1 MALLGVGDKPAQ
13 EYLDK
18 NSFSSYAKGMD
29 KHYDVLVIGSGG
41 GTKLVTPVANM
52 GKKVAII
59 EKGPLGGTCLNR
71 GCIPSKM
78 LIHTAQLASL
88 IRDAGRFEIQMERGF
103 DVDFDHLI
111 QRVSQTIDGESESIA
126 PKYHDHPNIDYY
138 PHEGHFVDSMTVE
151 AGGERLTADKIFIA
165 VGARAAI
172 PKIPGLENTP
182 YMTYKEALRNRKK
195 PKKLIVIGGGFI
207 ATELGY
213 FFSAIGVETD
223 FLVRSILLRPQDDDI
238 REAFQEAF
246 SKQVNL
252 HLGCDFQKVSHQDE
266 TFTVSYKNNEGK
278 VQEVQ
283 GDALIVATGIKP
295 WTDSLH
301 LEHTLIELDEK
312 GFVKVDDH
320 LRTTQKNVWAFGDCV
335 GNYLFRHS
343 ANFEGEYL
351 FRTLFGSPCD
361 EPIAYKAIPHAV
373 FTHPE
378 IAGVGKTER
387 ELKQAKIPYIVGKN
401 TYAASARGMA
411 LLPETGFV
419 KLLFE
424 KHSLKLLGAHIIG
437 EEASNMVHMLI
448 LAIQM
453 DATLDDLL
461 NLVYIH
467 PALPEIVRNAAR
479 NAYLTCSKE

>member
-1 MALLGVGDKPAQ
+1 MVK
-13 EYLDK
+13 E
-18 NSFSSYAKGMD
+18 
-29 KHYDVLVIGSGG
+29 YDVVVIGSGG
-41 GTKLVTPVANM
+41 GTKLVSPLAKL

-88 IRDAGRFEIQMERGF
+88 IRDAKRFEIEMEGSF
-103 DVDFDHLI
+103 TVDFEHLVK
-111 QRVSQTIDGESESIA
+111 RVCKTIDEESESIA
-126 PKYHDHPNIDYY
+126 PLYNENPNIDYY
-138 PHEGHFVDSMTVE
+138 PHEGKFIDKMTLEV
-151 AGGERLTADKIFIA
+151 GGERITGKKIFLA

-172 PKIPGLENTP
+172 PKIPGLEGTP
-182 YMTYKEALRNRKK
+182 YMTYKEALRNTKK

-213 FFSAIGVETD
+213 FYSSVGVETD
-223 FLVRSILLRPQDDDI
+223 FLVRSMLLRPEDDDI
-238 REAFQEAF
+238 REEFQKAF

-252 HLGCDFQKVSHQDE
+252 HLKCDFQEVKYENE
-266 TFTVSYKNNEGK
+266 TFTVTYKDEKGVLQK
-278 VQEVQ
+278 SE

-295 WTDSLH
+295 WTD
-301 LEHTLIELDEK
+301 TLDLGKTDVQIDEK
-312 GFVKVDDH
+312 GHVKVDDH
-320 LRTTQKNVWAFGDCV
+320 LRTTAENIWALGDCV

-351 FRTLFGSPCD
+351 FRTLFGNPSD
-361 EPIAYKAIPHAV
+361 EPIVYKAVPHAV
-373 FTHPE
+373 FSHPE

-387 ELKQAKIPYIVGKN
+387 ELKEAKIPYIIGKN
-401 TYAASARGMA
+401 TYAKSARGMA

-437 EEASNMVHMLI
+437 EEASNMVHTLI
-448 LAIQM
+448 LAIEM

-461 NLVYIH
+461 RMIYIH

-479 NAYLTCSKE
+479 AAKSSLSDNLSTGS

>member
-1 MALLGVGDKPAQ
+1 M
-13 EYLDK
+13 K
-18 NSFSSYAKGMD
+18 N
-29 KHYDVLVIGSGG
+29 KHYDVIVVGSGG
-41 GTKLVTPVANM
+41 GTKLVTPVANL

-88 IRDAGRFEIQMERGF
+88 IRDAARFEIEMEGSF
-103 DVDFDHLI
+103 NVDFERLVR
-111 QRVSQTIDGESESIA
+111 RVSETIDKESASIT
-126 PKYHDHPNIDYY
+126 PYYHDHPNIDYY
-138 PHEGHFVDSMTVE
+138 PHEGHFVEKEVIE
-151 AGGERLTADKIFIA
+151 VGGERLSADKIFLA

-172 PKIPGLENTP
+172 PKIPGLEGTP
-182 YMTYKEALRNRKK
+182 YMTYQEALRNTKR

-213 FFSAIGVETD
+213 FYSAVGVETE
-223 FLVRSILLRPQDDDI
+223 FLVRSVLLRPEDDEVQ
-238 REAFQEAF
+238 EAFQKAF
-246 SKQVNL
+246 AKQV
-252 HLGCDFQKVSHQDE
+252 HLRLKCDFQEVEYKNQV
-266 TFTVSYKNNEGK
+266 FTVTYKDEKGEAQK
-278 VQEVQ
+278 AK

-295 WTDSLH
+295 WTDTLH
-301 LEHTLIELDEK
+301 LENTAIEVDEK
-312 GFVKVDDH
+312 GFIKVDDH
-320 LRTTQKNVWAFGDCV
+320 LRTTQENVWALGDCV

-343 ANFEGEYL
+343 VNFEGTYL
-351 FRTLFGSPCD
+351 FRTLFESPSD
-361 EPIAYKAIPHAV
+361 TPIIYKGVPHAV
-373 FTHPE
+373 FSNPE

-387 ELKQAKIPYIVGKN
+387 ELKETGASYIVGKN
-401 TYAASARGMA
+401 SYAASARGMA

-437 EEASNMVHMLI
+437 EEASNMIHMLI

-453 DATLDDLL
+453 DATLHDLL
-461 NLVYIH
+461 EMIYIH

-479 NAYLTCSKE
+479 DALSKISS

>member
-1 MALLGVGDKPAQ
+1 M
-13 EYLDK
+13 E
-18 NSFSSYAKGMD
+18 
-29 KHYDVLVIGSGG
+29 KHYDVIVIGSGG
-41 GTKLVTPVANM
+41 GTKLVSPVAKL

-59 EKGPLGGTCLNR
+59 EKGALGGTCLNR

-88 IRDAGRFEIQMERGF
+88 IRDAKRFEISLTG
-103 DVDFDHLI
+103 DFEIDFEHLVK
-111 QRVSQTIDGESESIA
+111 RVSKTIDEESKSIS
-126 PKYHDHPNIDYY
+126 PLYEENPNIDYY
-138 PHEGHFVDSMTVE
+138 PYEGHFVDNMTVE
-151 AGGERLTADKIFIA
+151 AGGMRLTGEKIIIA

-172 PKIPGLENTP
+172 PKIPGLDTVP
-182 YMTYKEALRNRKK
+182 YMTYEEALRNTKK

-213 FFSAIGVETD
+213 FYSAVGVETE
-223 FLVRSILLRPQDDDI
+223 FLVRSILLRPEDDDI

-246 SKQVNL
+246 AKQVNL
-252 HLGCDFQKVSHQDE
+252 RLGCDFQEASYDNGLI
-266 TFTVSYKNNEGK
+266 TVSYKNKEGALHK
-278 VQEVQ
+278 AE
-283 GDALIVATGIKP
+283 GDAMIVATGIKP
-295 WTDSLH
+295 WSDSLN
-301 LEHTLIELDEK
+301 LENTSIQVDEK
-312 GFVKVDDH
+312 GFIKVDEF
-320 LRTTQKNVWAFGDCV
+320 LQTTQKNVYALGDCV

-351 FRTLFGSPCD
+351 FRQLFGQETPQ
-361 EPIAYKAIPHAV
+361 PITYKGVPHAV
-373 FTHPE
+373 FSSPE
-378 IAGVGKTER
+378 VAGVGKTER
-387 ELKQAKIPYIVGKN
+387 ELKEAKIAYIVGKN

-424 KHSLKLLGAHIIG
+424 KHTLKLLGAHIIG

-453 DATLDDLL
+453 DATLHDLL
-461 NLVYIH
+461 GMIYIH

-479 NAYLTCSKE
+479 NALKTLP

>member
-1 MALLGVGDKPAQ
+1 MIK
-13 EYLDK
+13 E
-18 NSFSSYAKGMD
+18 
-29 KHYDVLVIGSGG
+29 YDVVVIGSGG
-41 GTKLVTPVANM
+41 GTKLVSPVAKL

-88 IRDAGRFEIQMERGF
+88 IRDAKRFEIEMEGSF
-103 DVDFDHLI
+103 TVDFEHLVK
-111 QRVSQTIDGESESIA
+111 RVFKTIDDESDSIA
-126 PKYHDHPNIDYY
+126 PFYNENPNIDYY
-138 PHEGHFVDSMTVE
+138 PHEAKFIDKMTLEV
-151 AGGERLTADKIFIA
+151 GGERITGKKIFLA

-172 PKIPGLENTP
+172 PKIPGLEGTP
-182 YMTYKEALRNRKK
+182 YMTYKEALRNTKK

-213 FFSAIGVETD
+213 FYSSVGVETD
-223 FLVRSILLRPQDDDI
+223 FLVRSMLLRPEDDDI
-238 REAFQEAF
+238 REEFQKAF

-252 HLGCDFQKVSHQDE
+252 HLKCDFQEIKYEKE
-266 TFTVSYKNNEGK
+266 TFTVTYKDGRGTLQKSE
-278 VQEVQ
+278 

-295 WTDSLH
+295 CTD
-301 LEHTLIELDEK
+301 TLDLGNTDVQLDEK
-312 GFVKVDDH
+312 GHVKVDDH
-320 LRTTQKNVWAFGDCV
+320 LRTTAENIWALGDCV

-351 FRTLFGSPCD
+351 FRTLFGNPSD
-361 EPIAYKAIPHAV
+361 EPIVYKAIPHAV
-373 FTHPE
+373 FSHPE

-387 ELKQAKIPYIVGKN
+387 ELKESKVPYIIGKS
-401 TYAASARGMA
+401 TYAKSARGMA

-424 KHSLKLLGAHIIG
+424 EHSLKLLGGHIIG

-448 LAIQM
+448 LALEM

-461 NLVYIH
+461 RMIYIH

-479 NAYLTCSKE
+479 AAKSSLSDDLSPGS

>member
-1 MALLGVGDKPAQ
+1 MVK
-13 EYLDK
+13 E
-18 NSFSSYAKGMD
+18 
-29 KHYDVLVIGSGG
+29 YDVVVIGSGG
-41 GTKLVTPVANM
+41 GTKLVRPVADL

-78 LIHTAQLASL
+78 LIHTAQLASM
-88 IRDAGRFEIQMERGF
+88 IRDAKRFEIEMEGSF
-103 DVDFDHLI
+103 SVDFEHLVK
-111 QRVSQTIDGESESIA
+111 RVNQTIDGESESIA
-126 PKYHDHPNIDYY
+126 PLYHDHPNIDYY
-138 PHEGHFVDSMTVE
+138 PHEGKFIDKMTLE
-151 AGGERLTADKIFIA
+151 AGGQRIIGKKIFLA
-165 VGARAAI
+165 VGARAAV
-172 PKIPGLENTP
+172 PKIPGLEKTP
-182 YMTYKEALRNRKK
+182 YMTYQEALRNLKK

-213 FFSAIGVETD
+213 FYSAIGVETT
-223 FLVRSILLRPQDDDI
+223 FLVRSMLLRPEDDDI
-238 REAFQEAF
+238 RAAFEEAFT
-246 SKQVNL
+246 KQVDL
-252 HLGCDFQKVSHQDE
+252 RLKCDFQEVTYENE
-266 TFTVSYKNNEGK
+266 TFTVTYKDQTGAPQK
-278 VQEVQ
+278 TT

-295 WTDSLH
+295 WTD
-301 LEHTLIELDEK
+301 TLDLGKTDVQLDDK

-320 LRTTQKNVWAFGDCV
+320 LKTTAENIWALGDCV

-351 FRTLFGSPCD
+351 FRTLFGNPSK
-361 EPIAYKAIPHAV
+361 EPILYKAVPHAV
-373 FTHPE
+373 FSHPE

-387 ELKQAKIPYIVGKN
+387 ELKEAKIPYIVGKN
-401 TYAASARGMA
+401 SYAKSARGMA

-437 EEASNMVHMLI
+437 EEASNMIHQLI
-448 LAIQM
+448 LAIEM

-461 NLVYIH
+461 RMIYIH

-479 NAYLTCSKE
+479 AAKHALSDHSPSDS

>member
-1 MALLGVGDKPAQ
+1 MT
-13 EYLDK
+13 
-18 NSFSSYAKGMD
+18 S
-29 KHYDVLVIGSGG
+29 KHYDVIVIGSGG
-41 GTKLVTPVANM
+41 GTKLVTPVANL

-88 IRDAGRFEIQMERGF
+88 IRDAVRFEIQMEGSF
-103 DVDFDHLI
+103 EIDFKHLV
-111 QRVSQTIDGESESIA
+111 QCVSETIDKESESIA
-126 PKYHDHPNIDYY
+126 PYYHDHPNIDYY
-138 PHEGHFVDSMTVE
+138 PYEGHFVDKEVLE
-151 AGGERLTADKIFIA
+151 AGGERLTADKIFLA

-172 PKIPGLENTP
+172 PKIPGLEGTP
-182 YMTYKEALRNRKK
+182 YMTYQEALRNLKK

-213 FFSAIGVETD
+213 FFSAIGVETE
-223 FLVRSILLRPQDDDI
+223 FLVRSILLRPEDDDV

-246 SKQVNL
+246 AKQVKL
-252 HLGCDFQKVSHQDE
+252 RLKCDFQEVEYKDE
-266 TFTVSYKNNEGK
+266 TFTVTYKDGEGK
-278 VQEVQ
+278 IQKAE

-295 WTDSLH
+295 WTDTLH
-301 LEHTLIELDEK
+301 LERTDIEVDEK
-312 GFVKVDDH
+312 GFIKVDDH
-320 LRTTQKNVWAFGDCV
+320 LRTTQKNVWALGDCV

-343 ANFEGEYL
+343 VNFEGTYL
-351 FRTLFGSPCD
+351 FRTLFESPSD
-361 EPIAYKAIPHAV
+361 LPIVYKGVPHAV
-373 FTHPE
+373 FSCPE

-387 ELKQAKIPYIVGKN
+387 ELKETKVPYIVGKN
-401 TYAASARGMA
+401 SYAASARGMA

-453 DATLDDLL
+453 DATLHDLL
-461 NLVYIH
+461 EMIYIH

-479 NAYLTCSKE
+479 DALKQIQS

>member
-1 MALLGVGDKPAQ
+1 
-13 EYLDK
+13 
-18 NSFSSYAKGMD
+18 MD
-29 KHYDVLVIGSGG
+29 KHYDVIVIGSGG
-41 GTKLVTPVANM
+41 GTKLVTPVANL

-88 IRDAGRFEIQMERGF
+88 IQDTKRFEIDVKGGF
-103 DVDFDHLI
+103 SVDFEHLVK
-111 QRVSQTIDGESESIA
+111 RVCQTIDEESQSIA
-126 PKYHDHPNIDYY
+126 PLYEKNPNIDYY
-138 PHEGHFVDSMTVE
+138 PHEGHFVDRMTVE
-151 AGGERLTADKIFIA
+151 AGGIRLTGEKIILA

-172 PKIPGLENTP
+172 PKIPGLETVP
-182 YMTYKEALRNRKK
+182 YMTYQEALRNTKK

-213 FFSAIGVETD
+213 FYSAVGVETE
-223 FLVRSILLRPQDDDI
+223 FLVRSILLRPEDDDI

-246 SKQVNL
+246 SKQVTL
-252 HLGCDFQKVSHQDE
+252 RLGCDFQDA
-266 TFTVSYKNNEGK
+266 SYKNGLITLRYKDSEGQLK
-278 VQEVQ
+278 TAE

-295 WTDSLH
+295 WSDSLH
-301 LEHTLIELDEK
+301 LEKTGVKVDEK
-312 GFVKVDDH
+312 GFIQVDEY
-320 LRTTQKNVWAFGDCV
+320 LETTQKNVFALGDCV

-351 FRTLFGSPCD
+351 FRQLFQ
-361 EPIAYKAIPHAV
+361 EKARQPITYKGVPHAV
-373 FTHPE
+373 FSSPE

-387 ELKQAKIPYIVGKN
+387 ELKEAKIPYIVGKN

-424 KHSLKLLGAHIIG
+424 KHTLKLLGAHIIG
-437 EEASNMVHMLI
+437 EEASNMVHML
-448 LAIQM
+448 
-453 DATLDDLL
+453 
-461 NLVYIH
+461 
-467 PALPEIVRNAAR
+467 
-479 NAYLTCSKE
+479 

>member
-1 MALLGVGDKPAQ
+1 
-13 EYLDK
+13 
-18 NSFSSYAKGMD
+18 MD
-29 KHYDVLVIGSGG
+29 KHYDVIVIGSGG
-41 GTKLVTPVANM
+41 GTKLVTPVAQL
-52 GKKVAII
+52 GLKVAII

-88 IRDAGRFEIQMERGF
+88 IRDAKRFEIAINGEMEI
-103 DVDFDHLI
+103 DFEHLI
-111 QRVSQTIDGESESIA
+111 HRVSRTIDDESNQIA
-126 PKYHDHPNIDYY
+126 PLYEKNPNIDYY
-138 PHEGHFVDSMTVE
+138 PHEGYFVDKKVIE
-151 AGGERLTADKIFIA
+151 VGGERLTGDKIFIA
-165 VGARAAI
+165 VGGRALI
-172 PKIPGLENTP
+172 PKIRGLDKVP
-182 YMTYKEALRNRKK
+182 YMTYQEALRNPKK

-213 FFSAIGVETD
+213 FFSSVGVETE
-223 FLVRSILLRPQDDDI
+223 FLVRSILLRPEDDDI

-246 SKQVNL
+246 AKEVTL
-252 HLGCDFQKVSHQDE
+252 RLGCDFQEALYEDGLI
-266 TFTVSYKNNEGK
+266 TIRYKDGNGSIKKAE
-278 VQEVQ
+278 
-283 GDALIVATGIKP
+283 GDALIIATGIKP
-295 WTDSLH
+295 WTDTLN
-301 LEHTLIELDEK
+301 LEKTDIQVDEK

-320 LRTTQKNVWAFGDCV
+320 LRTTQENVWAFGDCV

-351 FRTLFGSPCD
+351 FRTLFQKRS
-361 EPIAYKAIPHAV
+361 EEAIFYKGVPHAV
-373 FTHPE
+373 FSSPE

-387 ELKQAKIPYIVGKN
+387 ELKEAKIPYIVGKN

-424 KHSLKLLGAHIIG
+424 KHTLKLLGAHIIG
-437 EEASNMVHMLI
+437 EEASNMIHMLI

-453 DATLDDLL
+453 DATLNDLL
-461 NLVYIH
+461 RMIYIH

-479 NAYLTCSKE
+479 NAHKTLT

>member
-1 MALLGVGDKPAQ
+1 MK
-13 EYLDK
+13 E
-18 NSFSSYAKGMD
+18 
-29 KHYDVLVIGSGG
+29 YDVIVIGSGG
-41 GTKLVTPVANM
+41 GTKLVTPVAKL

-78 LIHTAQLASL
+78 LIHTAELCSL
-88 IRDAGRFEIQMERGF
+88 IRDVKRFDITLDAF
-103 DVDFDHLI
+103 PSVDFEHLMK
-111 QRVSQTIDGESESIA
+111 RVASTIDQESESIA
-126 PKYHDHPNIDYY
+126 PLYNENPNIDYY
-138 PHEGHFVDSMTVE
+138 PHEGKFIDKMTLEV
-151 AGGERLTADKIFIA
+151 GGEKIKGDKIFIA

-172 PKIPGLENTP
+172 PPIPGLANVP
-182 YMTYKEALRNRKK
+182 YITYKEALRMTKK

-213 FFSAIGVETD
+213 FYSAIGVQTT
-223 FLVRSILLRPQDDDI
+223 FLTRSILLRPEDDDI

-246 SKQVNL
+246 SKQVDL
-252 HLGCDFQKVSHQDE
+252 HLHCDFKEVSYTNE
-266 TFTVSYKNNEGK
+266 TFTVTYHDQKGEK
-278 VQEVQ
+278 HAAE

-295 WTDSLH
+295 WTD
-301 LEHTLIELDEK
+301 TLNLGKTDVQLDEE

-320 LRTTQKNVWAFGDCV
+320 LRTTAKNIWALGDCV

-351 FRTLFGSPCD
+351 FRTLFGNPSE
-361 EPIAYKAIPHAV
+361 EPIVYSAVPHAV

-387 ELKQAKIPYIVGKN
+387 ELKEAEIPYIVGKN
-401 TYAASARGMA
+401 TYAKSARGMA

-437 EEASNMVHMLI
+437 QEASNMVHMLI
-448 LAIQM
+448 LAIEM
-453 DATLDDLL
+453 GATLDHLL
-461 NLVYIH
+461 NMIYIH

-479 NAYLTCSKE
+479 NAKSIALESKE

>member
-1 MALLGVGDKPAQ
+1 M
-13 EYLDK
+13 
-18 NSFSSYAKGMD
+18 N
-29 KHYDVLVIGSGG
+29 KHYDVIVIGSGG
-41 GTKLVTPVANM
+41 GTKLVTPVADM

-88 IRDAGRFEIQMERGF
+88 IRDAKRFEINIKGSF
-103 DVDFDHLI
+103 DVDFKHLVK
-111 QRVSQTIDGESESIA
+111 RVCSTIDQESESITPVYA
-126 PKYHDHPNIDYY
+126 ENPNIDYY
-138 PHEGHFVDSMTVE
+138 PHKGRFVDKMTLEV
-151 AGGERLTADKIFIA
+151 GGERLTADKIFIA

-172 PKIPGLENTP
+172 PKIPGLDGTP
-182 YMTYKEALRNRKK
+182 YMTYTEALRNLKR
-195 PKKLIVIGGGFI
+195 PKKLIVLGGGFI

-213 FFSAIGVETD
+213 FYSAIGVETE
-223 FLVRSILLRPQDDDI
+223 FLVRSILLRPEDDDI

-246 SKQVNL
+246 SKQVKL
-252 HLGCDFQKVSHQDE
+252 RLKCDFQEVKYENE
-266 TFTVSYKNNEGK
+266 TFTVSYKDGEGK
-278 VQEVQ
+278 LRKAK

-295 WTDSLH
+295 WTD
-301 LEHTLIELDEK
+301 TLDLGKTDVQLSDK

-320 LRTTQKNVWAFGDCV
+320 LKTTQKNIWALGDCV

-343 ANFEGEYL
+343 VNFEGEYL
-351 FRTLFGSPCD
+351 FRTLFESPSD
-361 EPIAYKAIPHAV
+361 EPIVYKGVPHAV
-373 FTHPE
+373 FSHPE

-387 ELKQAKIPYIVGKN
+387 ELKEAKVPYIVGKN

-411 LLPETGFV
+411 LLPESGFV

-461 NLVYIH
+461 KMIYIH
-467 PALPEIVRNAAR
+467 PALPEVVRNAAR
-479 NAYLTCSKE
+479 AAEKVLL

>member
-1 MALLGVGDKPAQ
+1 MEKQ
-13 EYLDK
+13 
-18 NSFSSYAKGMD
+18 
-29 KHYDVLVIGSGG
+29 YDVIVIGSGG
-41 GTKLVTPVANM
+41 GTKLVSPVAKL

-88 IRDAGRFEIQMERGF
+88 IRDAKRFEIEVTGNLEIDFVHLVER
-103 DVDFDHLI
+103 VN
-111 QRVSQTIDGESESIA
+111 RTIDEESASIA
-126 PKYHDHPNIDYY
+126 PFYDENPNIDYY
-138 PHEGHFVDSMTVE
+138 PHEGHFVDKMTVE
-151 AGGERLTADKIFIA
+151 AGGVRLKGKKIVLA

-172 PKIPGLENTP
+172 PRIPGLDKVP
-182 YMTYKEALRNRKK
+182 YMTYQEALRNTKR

-213 FFSAIGVETD
+213 FYSAVGVETE
-223 FLVRSILLRPQDDDI
+223 FLVRSILLRPEDDDV

-246 SKQVNL
+246 AKQVKL
-252 HLGCDFQKVSHQDE
+252 RLGCDFQEASYENGVI
-266 TFTVSYKNNEGK
+266 TISYKDNSGALKKAE
-278 VQEVQ
+278 
-283 GDALIVATGIKP
+283 GDALIVATGIKS
-295 WTDSLH
+295 WSDSLN
-301 LEHTLIELDEK
+301 LEKTEVQVDEK
-312 GFVKVDDH
+312 GFIKVDEY
-320 LRTTQKNVWAFGDCV
+320 LETTQKNVYALGDCV

-351 FRTLFGSPCD
+351 FRQLFQ
-361 EPIAYKAIPHAV
+361 EKTRQPIVYKGVPHAV
-373 FTHPE
+373 FSSPE

-387 ELKQAKIPYIVGKN
+387 ELKEAKIPYIIGKN

-424 KHSLKLLGAHIIG
+424 RHSLKLLGAHIIG

-461 NLVYIH
+461 GMIYIH

-479 NAYLTCSKE
+479 NAHKALAESSS

>member
-1 MALLGVGDKPAQ
+1 M
-13 EYLDK
+13 E
-18 NSFSSYAKGMD
+18 
-29 KHYDVLVIGSGG
+29 KHYDVIVIGSGG
-41 GTKLVTPVANM
+41 GTKLVTPVAKL

-88 IRDAGRFEIQMERGF
+88 IRDAKRFEIDLKGNF
-103 DVDFDHLI
+103 DVDFKHLVK
-111 QRVSQTIDGESESIA
+111 RVNRTIDEESESIT
-126 PKYHDHPNIDYY
+126 PLYKENPNIDYY
-138 PHEGHFVDSMTVE
+138 PHEGHFVDKMTVE
-151 AGGERLTADKIFIA
+151 AGGVRLTGDKIILG

-172 PKIPGLENTP
+172 PKIPGLDKVP
-182 YMTYKEALRNRKK
+182 YMTYQEALRNTKK

-213 FFSAIGVETD
+213 FYSAVGVETE
-223 FLVRSILLRPQDDDI
+223 FLVRSILLRPEDDDV
-238 REAFQEAF
+238 REAFQETF
-246 SKQVNL
+246 SKQVKL
-252 HLGCDFQKVSHQDE
+252 RLGCDFQEASYEDGLI
-266 TFTVSYKNNEGK
+266 TISYKDGEGNLHRA
-278 VQEVQ
+278 E

-295 WTDSLH
+295 WSDSLN
-301 LEHTLIELDEK
+301 LEKTDIEVDEK
-312 GFVKVDDH
+312 GFVKVDEY
-320 LRTTQKNVWAFGDCV
+320 LQTTQKNVYALGDCV
-335 GNYLFRHS
+335 GNFLFRHS

-351 FRTLFGSPCD
+351 FQALFNEKTPQ
-361 EPIAYKAIPHAV
+361 PITYKGVPHAV
-373 FTHPE
+373 FSSPE

-387 ELKQAKIPYIVGKN
+387 ELKEAKIPYIVGKN

-424 KHSLKLLGAHIIG
+424 KHTLKLLGAHIIG

-453 DATLDDLL
+453 DATLHDLL
-461 NLVYIH
+461 RMIYIH

-479 NAYLTCSKE
+479 NAHKTLT